1 MNLIERV
8 AVKQLN
14 SEETKINLSGDLRQ
28 AIEIINADYQQI
40 DWEDQAFLNQ
50 VLNTVLN
57 TFEYNEVN

>member
-14 SEETKINLSGDLRQ
+14 SEETKINLSGDLQQ
-28 AIEIINADYQQI
+28 AIKIINADYQQI
-40 DWEDQAFLNQ
+40 DWEDRAFLNQ

-57 TFEYNEVN
+57 TFEYKEVY